1 MSYQINVREHGKVLK
16 SQSSQK
22 KAILPYFVTLTP
34 NKRETFYK
42 HHDKGVIYDGKT
54 EIRVNGL
61 IIVDV
66 LELCG
71 YDIGKSVGGW
81 RQIKCRFIQ
90 GVKRRM
96 SLILRGGKAPNA
108 EQIRRYPRTERYA
121 PATRTFV
128 SLCQKLLDTG
138 SVQCRRRH
146 NDGPVRPPRVLNMEQ
161 QILNRVEKDPNV
173 SKCMVYSTEVFNE
186 SDSIHV
192 IVYLAFDKAFLFQ
205 YVTEK
210 MGGAEGT
217 KLDLDFMDME
227 RKTDVTYELVEE
239 LQVKTKEF
247 LQPNPTA
254 RAKMAAVKS
263 ISKLSGQA
271 KSNTYPQPDGD
282 DSLFGLA
289 LVEMGESLKQMAD
302 VKYSLDDNIK
312 QNFLEP
318 LHHLQ
323 TKDLKEVMHH
333 RKKLQGRRLDFDCK
347 RRRQA
352 KASKGVLSPYNSP
365 VKTQGGH
372 GSNIADDEIKMAEEK
387 FAESLH
393 LAQMGMFNL
402 LENDVEQISQLATF
416 AEGLLEYHTQCT
428 EVLKL
433 LTVTLLEKKDEAA
446 NRPKLEFVPKSLTE
460 LNIEGITDGLNGTNN
475 HNNLLNHHGSH
486 YSSNSN
492 LSSGYQFK
500 RPAPRTISNKQ
511 PTYKPDPFD
520 PWSFP
525 SGSPQASSPQHKPYQ
540 LELHPGQQSANASP
554 LPSPM
559 KSPARTPM
567 TRQPCCT
574 ALYDFEPENPGELG
588 FKENDVIFLL
598 NKIDENWFEG
608 SVNGRTGYFPVNYV
622 KVDVP
627 LP

>member
-1 MSYQINVREHGKVLK
+1 MAFAGLKKQIN
-16 SQSSQK
+16 
-22 KAILPYFVTLTP
+22 
-34 NKRETFYK
+34 
-42 HHDKGVIYDGKT
+42 
-54 EIRVNGL
+54 
-61 IIVDV
+61 
-66 LELCG
+66 
-71 YDIGKSVGGW
+71 
-81 RQIKCRFIQ
+81 KC
-90 GVKRRM
+90 
-96 SLILRGGKAPNA
+96 N
-108 EQIRRYPRTERYA
+108 
-121 PATRTFV
+121 
-128 SLCQKLLDTG
+128 
-138 SVQCRRRH
+138 
-146 NDGPVRPPRVLNMEQ
+146 
-161 QILNRVEKDPNV
+161 
-173 SKCMVYSTEVFNE
+173 
-186 SDSIHV
+186 
-192 IVYLAFDKAFLFQ
+192 Q

-239 LQVKTKEF
+239 LQTKTKEF

-254 RAKMAAVKS
+254 RAKMAAVKG

-271 KSNTYPQPDGD
+271 KSNTYPQPEGVLGDCMLLYGRKLGD
-282 DSLFGLA
+282 DSMFGNA

-352 KASKGVLSPYNSP
+352 K
-365 VKTQGGH
+365 
-372 GSNIADDEIKMAEEK
+372 DEEIKMSEDK

-416 AEGLLEYHTQCT
+416 AEGLLDYHSQCT
-428 EVLKL
+428 EVLKS
-433 LTVTLLEKKDEAA
+433 LTETLLAKKDEAA
-446 NRPKLEFVPKSLTE
+446 NRPKMEFVPKTLGD
-460 LNIEGITDGLNGTNN
+460 LNIEGVSDGVNGT
-475 HNNLLNHHGSH
+475 SH
-486 YSSNSN
+486 YSSSNSHTN
-492 LSSGYQFK
+492 YKQHLP
-500 RPAPRTISNKQ
+500 RPLPKSYPN
-511 PTYKPDPFD
+511 YKTDPFD
-520 PWSFP
+520 PWS
-525 SGSPQASSPQHKPYQ
+525 SVT
-540 LELHPGQQSANASP
+540 ASP

-559 KSPARTPM
+559 KSPARTPI
-567 TRQPCCT
+567 TRTPCCT
-574 ALYDFEPENPGELG
+574 ALYDFDPENPGELG
-588 FKENDVIFLL
+588 FKENDVITLI

-608 SVNGRTGYFPVNYV
+608 SFNGRTGYFPVTYV

>member
-1 MSYQINVREHGKVLK
+1 MAFAGLKKQIN
-16 SQSSQK
+16 
-22 KAILPYFVTLTP
+22 
-34 NKRETFYK
+34 
-42 HHDKGVIYDGKT
+42 
-54 EIRVNGL
+54 
-61 IIVDV
+61 
-66 LELCG
+66 
-71 YDIGKSVGGW
+71 
-81 RQIKCRFIQ
+81 KC
-90 GVKRRM
+90 
-96 SLILRGGKAPNA
+96 N
-108 EQIRRYPRTERYA
+108 
-121 PATRTFV
+121 
-128 SLCQKLLDTG
+128 
-138 SVQCRRRH
+138 
-146 NDGPVRPPRVLNMEQ
+146 
-161 QILNRVEKDPNV
+161 
-173 SKCMVYSTEVFNE
+173 
-186 SDSIHV
+186 
-192 IVYLAFDKAFLFQ
+192 Q

-239 LQVKTKEF
+239 LQIKTKEF

-254 RAKMAAVKS
+254 RAKMAAVKG

-271 KSNTYPQPDGD
+271 KSNTYPQPEGVLGDCMLTYGRKLGD
-282 DSLFGLA
+282 DSMFGNA

-352 KASKGVLSPYNSP
+352 K
-365 VKTQGGH
+365 
-372 GSNIADDEIKMAEEK
+372 DDEIKTAEDK

-416 AEGLLEYHTQCT
+416 AEGLLEYHVQCT
-428 EVLKL
+428 EILKHL
-433 LTVTLLEKKDEAA
+433 NEILLEKKEEAA
-446 NRPKLEFVPKSLTE
+446 NRPKVEFVPKTLAD
-460 LNIEGITDGLNGTNN
+460 LHIEGVSDGVNGIH
-475 HNNLLNHHGSH
+475 HNNINTNHHNFT
-486 YSSNSN
+486 NS
-492 LSSGYQFK
+492 GHQFK
-500 RPAPRTISNKQ
+500 RPAPKTIPIKQ
-511 PTYKPDPFD
+511 SDPFD

-525 SGSPQASSPQHKPYQ
+525 P
-540 LELHPGQQSANASP
+540 ASP

-567 TRQPCCT
+567 NRQPCCT
-574 ALYDFEPENPGELG
+574 ALYDFDPENPGELG
-588 FKENDVIFLL
+588 FKENDVITLL

-608 SVNGRTGYFPVNYV
+608 SLHGRTGYFPVNYV

>member
-1 MSYQINVREHGKVLK
+1 MAFAGLKKQIN
-16 SQSSQK
+16 
-22 KAILPYFVTLTP
+22 KA
-34 NKRETFYK
+34 N
-42 HHDKGVIYDGKT
+42 
-54 EIRVNGL
+54 
-61 IIVDV
+61 
-66 LELCG
+66 
-71 YDIGKSVGGW
+71 
-81 RQIKCRFIQ
+81 
-90 GVKRRM
+90 
-96 SLILRGGKAPNA
+96 
-108 EQIRRYPRTERYA
+108 
-121 PATRTFV
+121 
-128 SLCQKLLDTG
+128 
-138 SVQCRRRH
+138 
-146 NDGPVRPPRVLNMEQ
+146 
-161 QILNRVEKDPNV
+161 
-173 SKCMVYSTEVFNE
+173 
-186 SDSIHV
+186 
-192 IVYLAFDKAFLFQ
+192 Q

-227 RKTDVTYELVEE
+227 RKTDVTVELVEE

-254 RAKMAAVKS
+254 RAKMAAVKG

-271 KSNTYPQPDGD
+271 KSNTYPQPEGVLGDCMLTYGKKLGD
-282 DSLFGLA
+282 DSPFGLA
-289 LVEMGESLKQMAD
+289 LIEMGEALKQMAD

-352 KASKGVLSPYNSP
+352 KASKGALSPYSSP
-365 VKTQGGH
+365 IKTQGASH
-372 GSNIADDEIKMAEEK
+372 DDEIRMAEEK
-387 FAESLH
+387 FAESLQ

-416 AEGLLEYHTQCT
+416 AEGLLDYHSQCT
-428 EVLKL
+428 EILKH
-433 LTVTLLEKKDEAA
+433 LTETLSEKTDEAA
-446 NRPKLEFVPKSLTE
+446 NRPKVEFVPKTLHD
-460 LNIEGITDGLNGTNN
+460 LHIETVQDGLNG
-475 HNNLLNHHGSH
+475 
-486 YSSNSN
+486 SS
-492 LSSGYQFK
+492 QV
-500 RPAPRTISNKQ
+500 
-511 PTYKPDPFD
+511 
-520 PWSFP
+520 
-525 SGSPQASSPQHKPYQ
+525 SSPQHKPYQ

-567 TRQPCCT
+567 NRQPCCT
-574 ALYDFEPENPGELG
+574 ALYDFDPENPGELG
-588 FKENDVIFLL
+588 FKENEVIMLL

-622 KVDVP
+622 RVDVP